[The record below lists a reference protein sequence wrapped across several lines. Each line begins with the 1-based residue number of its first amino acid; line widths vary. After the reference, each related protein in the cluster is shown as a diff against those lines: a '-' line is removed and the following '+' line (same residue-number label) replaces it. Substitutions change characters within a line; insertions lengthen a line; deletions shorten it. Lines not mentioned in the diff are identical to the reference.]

1 MVVRVIKLKQAMACV
16 FSEPEQIL
24 CVDSES
30 GIRRFNSAAGLPK
43 NSSQAI
49 SVGPQGHLWVGSFSS
64 GLFKSTQPV
73 SELANPGKPFKFDAA
88 PDYELVTTNVESIMW
103 AHGKLL
109 LATDQ
114 GLVVYNAGER
124 QPIMHLH
131 EENGL
136 GDTYIYTMALDDDS
150 VWVGGNRGAR
160 KVRLNDGAILRVLD
174 RGSGLPD
181 QEMPWHQAIAVLED
195 GRVGLATNIGF
206 YFYDETYSRETRR
219 IDTYPLRFRS
229 VEVDYSR
236 FREQNEVRFSY
247 GIGPV
252 DGFEEVWYRYR
263 VNGAGGNWSDPS
275 LGTRSVLQ
283 NLPAFGVNSTF
294 YLEVQA
300 SFDREIWSQALV
312 RYPVTIAPAFWF
324 TWWGLSISAGLLL
337 AFMGVVLRVRLKSER
352 RRTNEL
358 RKLADALHEA
368 NSEKE
373 RELLERRS
381 IEGELSSIKEKASSL
396 SRELQLTEGARNR
409 AAESLE
415 TVERSL
421 IQAEKLASMGQM
433 IAGVTH
439 ELVNPAA
446 SLRQSLS
453 PVQSH
458 LDQVSSTLNHLFDD
472 SEPEAI
478 TVKRGLEKELAAV
491 AQAVSYS
498 DQISERILE
507 YSTALRNH
515 ARYDDEEAVSFDLQA
530 AIEESNLLLRDR
542 LRNVEF
548 SVHFETTVE
557 LEGWVGQMVQVF
569 TNLYINALDACA
581 SHGVD
586 ARLRTSCRPAIR
598 DGRQGIEL
606 HIDDNG
612 PGIGTGDQE
621 QIFEPLFTTKP
632 RGEGTG
638 LGLSTVRQVIKRHEG
653 EIDVSNQSVLGGA
666 RFVIWLPLRLTK
678 PLPG

>member
-1 MVVRVIKLKQAMACV
+1 
-16 FSEPEQIL
+16 
-24 CVDSES
+24 
-30 GIRRFNSAAGLPK
+30 
-43 NSSQAI
+43 
-49 SVGPQGHLWVGSFSS
+49 
-64 GLFKSTQPV
+64 
-73 SELANPGKPFKFDAA
+73 
-88 PDYELVTTNVESIMW
+88 MW

-124 QPIMHLH
+124 QPMMHLH

-368 NSEKE
+368 NSEKNE
-373 RELLERRS
+373 S
-381 IEGELSSIKEKASSL
+381 YSSGEVLKVNSAQSKRKASSL

-478 TVKRGLEKELAAV
+478 TVKRGTKR
-491 AQAVSYS
+491 S
-498 DQISERILE
+498 
-507 YSTALRNH
+507 
-515 ARYDDEEAVSFDLQA
+515 
-530 AIEESNLLLRDR
+530 
-542 LRNVEF
+542 
-548 SVHFETTVE
+548 
-557 LEGWVGQMVQVF
+557 W
-569 TNLYINALDACA
+569 
-581 SHGVD
+581 
-586 ARLRTSCRPAIR
+586 
-598 DGRQGIEL
+598 RQW
-606 HIDDNG
+606 
-612 PGIGTGDQE
+612 P
-621 QIFEPLFTTKP
+621 
-632 RGEGTG
+632 
-638 LGLSTVRQVIKRHEG
+638 KR
-653 EIDVSNQSVLGGA
+653 
-666 RFVIWLPLRLTK
+666 
-678 PLPG
+678 